1 MHYLKCQ
8 ALSVRACTF
17 CVITVL
23 IFRVL
28 TCRRDIPVLLNIIIS
43 TLLYP
48 LKMWIMLVGFYWQ
61 CKLKKILLNDRAVR
75 SSMSMWSY
83 LTFLRPPQN
92 SMRHHSREA
101 EKKKGKLSLN
111 RVILSLFHTHNILPL
126 ILVAIQAWLFFYIAD
141 EVLGT
146 VKGLMYARLGFRDLG
161 FGFTIIQ
168 QRYILKLVAPWWWP
182 WSWWRYIGGT
192 SS

>member
-1 MHYLKCQ
+1 MSLLHVGWLRSLVQLWISSVRKMGLAAFLCMLCSDLFSCTLLLSLEFSTMHYLKCQ

-48 LKMWIMLVGFYWQ
+48 LKMWIMLVDFYWQ

-83 LTFLRPPQN
+83 LTILRPPQN
-92 SMRHHSREA
+92 SMRHHSCGRTA
-101 EKKKGKLSLN
+101 KLNGLIKRNGHHLN
-111 RVILSLFHTHNILPL
+111 ASGAL
-126 ILVAIQAWLFFYIAD
+126 A
-141 EVLGT
+141 
-146 VKGLMYARLGFRDLG
+146 
-161 FGFTIIQ
+161 
-168 QRYILKLVAPWWWP
+168 
-182 WSWWRYIGGT
+182 
-192 SS
+192 

>member
-1 MHYLKCQ
+1 MSLLHVGWLRSLVQ
-8 ALSVRACTF
+8 LWISSVRKMGLAAFFMYVVLWFIFMYLVTKF
-17 CVITVL
+17 GVFNHAFLEMSGITVL

-83 LTFLRPPQN
+83 LTILRPPQN
-92 SMRHHSREA
+92 SMRRHSCGRTAKLNGLIKRNGHH
-101 EKKKGKLSLN
+101 LN
-111 RVILSLFHTHNILPL
+111 ASGAL
-126 ILVAIQAWLFFYIAD
+126 A
-141 EVLGT
+141 
-146 VKGLMYARLGFRDLG
+146 
-161 FGFTIIQ
+161 
-168 QRYILKLVAPWWWP
+168 
-182 WSWWRYIGGT
+182 
-192 SS
+192 